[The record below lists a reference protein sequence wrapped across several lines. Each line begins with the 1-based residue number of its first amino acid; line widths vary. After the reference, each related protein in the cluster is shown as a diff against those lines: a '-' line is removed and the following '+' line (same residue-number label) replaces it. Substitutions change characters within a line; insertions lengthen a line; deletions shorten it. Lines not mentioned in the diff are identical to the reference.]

1 MAENLIEIRDL
12 AVEFS
17 HGESRQRVVEGVSFD
32 IRKGETLA
40 LVGESGS
47 GKSVTAHS
55 ILRLLPYPLASH
67 PAGQI
72 LFHGEDLLHTD
83 EKRMRAI
90 RGNRIA
96 MVFQEPMTSLNP
108 LHTVGKQ
115 INEVLS
121 IHKGLRGRAASARTL
136 ELLELVGIPNARE
149 RFRAYPHEL
158 SGGQR
163 QRVMI
168 AMALANEPELLIADE
183 PTTAL
188 DVTVQLKILELL
200 KDLQARLGMSLLL
213 ISHDL
218 NLVRR
223 VAHRACVMQR
233 GRVVEQASCEQLFRA
248 PQHPYTQELLAAEPS
263 GGPVDVEQ
271 RPPLLE
277 VNDLR
282 VWFPIKKG
290 VMRRTVDHVKAVD
303 GVSFSLPKGQ
313 TLGIVGESGSGKST
327 LGLAILRLTGSRGE
341 IRFQGHELS
350 MLSQRDVRPL
360 RRQMQVVFQD
370 PFGSLSPRMSV
381 GQIIGEGLR
390 IHRIGT
396 AKEQE
401 AAIIEALVEVGLDP
415 DTRHR
420 YPHEFSGGQRQRIA
434 IARALVLKPALILL
448 DEPTSALDRTVQR
461 QVVEL
466 LRSLQQKYDLTYL
479 FISHDLAV
487 VRALSHQMMVVK
499 QGQVVE
505 QGVAGEIFAA
515 PQHPYTQ
522 QLLESAFLAPAADAQ
537 PEEGKAHGFSNR

>member
-1 MAENLIEIRDL
+1 MTQCVNPDNLIEVRDL
-12 AVEFS
+12 AVEFVS
-17 HGESRQRVVEGVSFD
+17 GDQRQRVVEGVSFD

-55 ILRLLPYPLASH
+55 MLRLLPYPIASH
-67 PAGQI
+67 PAGSISYAGQ
-72 LFHGEDLLHTD
+72 DLLHMS
-83 EKRMRAI
+83 EAKLRGI

-108 LHTVGKQ
+108 LHSIEKQ
-115 INEVLS
+115 INEVLRL
-121 IHKGLRGRAASARTL
+121 HKGLSGKAATARTL
-136 ELLELVGIPNARE
+136 ELLDLVGIPEPRK
-149 RFRAYPHEL
+149 RLKAYPHEL

-168 AMALANEPELLIADE
+168 AMALANEPQLLIADE

-200 KDLQARLGMSLLL
+200 KDLQARLGMALLL

-223 VAHRACVMQR
+223 IAHRVCVMQR
-233 GRVVEQASCEQLFRA
+233 GKIVEQASCEELFRA
-248 PQHPYTQELLAAEPS
+248 PQHPYTQELLGAEPRGEPAANPPGATMLS
-263 GGPVDVEQ
+263 VE
-271 RPPLLE
+271 
-277 VNDLR
+277 DLR

-290 VMRRTVDHVKAVD
+290 LLRRTVDYVKAVD
-303 GVSFSLPKGQ
+303 GINFSLPQGQ

-327 LGLAILRLTGSRGE
+327 LGLAILRLIGSQGAINFRGE
-341 IRFQGHELS
+341 ALQG
-350 MLSQRDVRPL
+350 LSQHAIRPF

-370 PFGSLSPRMSV
+370 PYGSLSPRMSV
-381 GQIIGEGLR
+381 SQIVGEGLQ
-390 IHRIGT
+390 IHGMGT
-396 AKEQE
+396 EAEQE
-401 AAIIEALVEVGLDP
+401 QAIIDALLEVGLDP
-415 DTRHR
+415 ATRHR

-434 IARALVLKPALILL
+434 IARALALKPQLILL

-466 LRSLQQKYDLTYL
+466 LRSLQSKYNLTYL

-487 VRALSHQMMVVK
+487 VRALSHQLMVVK
-499 QGQVVE
+499 QGQVIE
-505 QGVAGEIFAA
+505 QGPAEQIFAA
-515 PQHPYTQ
+515 PQQTYTR
-522 QLLESAFLAPAADAQ
+522 QLLEAAFMAPASAD
-537 PEEGKAHGFSNR
+537 

>member
-1 MAENLIEIRDL
+1 MSESDTLIEVRDL
-12 AVEFS
+12 AVEFVT
-17 HGESRQRVVEGVSFD
+17 GELKQRVVENVSFS
-32 IRKGETLA
+32 IKRGETVA

-55 ILRLLPYPLASH
+55 ILRLLPYPLARH
-67 PAGQI
+67 PSGSIHYAGQ
-72 LFHGEDLLHTD
+72 DLLKLD
-83 EKRMRAI
+83 ENKLRNI

-108 LHTVGKQ
+108 LHSIGKQ
-115 INEVLS
+115 INEVLAL
-121 IHKGLRGRAASARTL
+121 HKGLTGKAATTRTL
-136 ELLELVGIPNARE
+136 ELLELVGIPQPHKRLK
-149 RFRAYPHEL
+149 AYPHEL

-200 KDLQARLGMSLLL
+200 KELQARLGMSMLL

-223 VAHRACVMQR
+223 IAHQVCVMQR
-233 GRVVEQASCEQLFRA
+233 GQIVEQASCEQLFKA
-248 PQHPYTQELLAAEPS
+248 PQHPYTQELLGAEPS
-263 GGPVDVEQ
+263 GKPVDVPAGE
-271 RPPLLE
+271 PLLE
-277 VNDLR
+277 VDDLR

-290 VMRRTVDHVKAVD
+290 LLRRTVDYVKAVD
-303 GVSFSLPKGQ
+303 GIDFRLPRGQ

-327 LGLAILRLTGSRGE
+327 LGLAILRLLGSQGA
-341 IRFQGHELS
+341 IRFQGQALEG
-350 MLSQRDVRPL
+350 LSQHEVRPL

-370 PFGSLSPRMSV
+370 PFGSLSPRMTV
-381 GQIIGEGLR
+381 GMIVGEGLR
-390 IHRIGT
+390 IHRMGT
-396 AKEQE
+396 EAEQE
-401 AAIIEALVEVGLDP
+401 QAIVDALLEVGLDP
-415 DTRHR
+415 ETRHR

-466 LRSLQQKYDLTYL
+466 LRTLQAKYNLTYL

-487 VRALSHQMMVVK
+487 VRALSHHLIVVK
-499 QGQVVE
+499 EGQVVE
-505 QGVAGEIFAA
+505 QGPADAIFAA
-515 PQHPYTQ
+515 PQHIYTQ
-522 QLLESAFLAPAADAQ
+522 QLLEAAFMAPAAAAN
-537 PEEGKAHGFSNR
+537 P

>member
-1 MAENLIEIRDL
+1 MTQCVNPDNLIEVRDL
-12 AVEFS
+12 AVEFVS
-17 HGESRQRVVEGVSFD
+17 GDQRQRVVEGVSFD

-55 ILRLLPYPLASH
+55 ILRLLPYPIASH
-67 PAGQI
+67 PAGSISYAGQ
-72 LFHGEDLLHTD
+72 DLLHMS
-83 EKRMRAI
+83 EAKLRGI

-108 LHTVGKQ
+108 LHSIEKQ
-115 INEVLS
+115 INEVLRL
-121 IHKGLRGRAASARTL
+121 HKGLSGKAATARTL
-136 ELLELVGIPNARE
+136 ELLDLVGIPEPRK
-149 RFRAYPHEL
+149 RLKAYPHEL

-168 AMALANEPELLIADE
+168 AMALANEPQLLIADE

-200 KDLQARLGMSLLL
+200 KDLQARLGMALLL

-223 VAHRACVMQR
+223 IAHRVCVMQR
-233 GRVVEQASCEQLFRA
+233 GKIVEQASCEELFRA
-248 PQHPYTQELLAAEPS
+248 PQHPYTQELLGAEPRGEPAANPPGATMLS
-263 GGPVDVEQ
+263 VE
-271 RPPLLE
+271 
-277 VNDLR
+277 DLR

-290 VMRRTVDHVKAVD
+290 LLRRTVDYVKAVD
-303 GVSFSLPKGQ
+303 GINFSLPQGQ

-327 LGLAILRLTGSRGE
+327 LGLAILRLIGSQGAINFRGDAL
-341 IRFQGHELS
+341 QG
-350 MLSQRDVRPL
+350 LSQHAIRPF

-370 PFGSLSPRMSV
+370 PYGSLSPRMSV
-381 GQIIGEGLR
+381 SQIVGEGLQ
-390 IHRIGT
+390 IHGMGT
-396 AKEQE
+396 EAEQE
-401 AAIIEALVEVGLDP
+401 QAIIDALLEVGLDP
-415 DTRHR
+415 ATRHR

-434 IARALVLKPALILL
+434 IARALVLKPQLILL

-466 LRSLQQKYDLTYL
+466 LRSLQSKYNLTYL

-487 VRALSHQMMVVK
+487 VRALSHQLMVVK
-499 QGQVVE
+499 QGQVIE
-505 QGVAGEIFAA
+505 QGPAEQIFAA
-515 PQHPYTQ
+515 PQQTYTR
-522 QLLESAFLAPAADAQ
+522 QLLEAAFMAPASAD
-537 PEEGKAHGFSNR
+537 

>member
-72 LFHGEDLLHTD
+72 LFHGEDLLHAD

-327 LGLAILRLTGSRGE
+327 LGLAILRLIGSRGE

-350 MLSQRDVRPL
+350 SLSQRDVRPL